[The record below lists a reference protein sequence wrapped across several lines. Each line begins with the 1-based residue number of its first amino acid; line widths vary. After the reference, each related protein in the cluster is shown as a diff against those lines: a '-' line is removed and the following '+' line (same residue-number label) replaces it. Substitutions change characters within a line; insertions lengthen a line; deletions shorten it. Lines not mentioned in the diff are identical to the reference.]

1 MASKYIMSKR
11 KVHKKNSFWQ
21 SVGRFIPYL
30 ACFLLIFGIA
40 KIGSEEKA
48 TASDNTLNMNVLKDS
63 DYSVSADQISELYV
77 VASLS
82 SSLDLA
88 STDTVSS
95 NYVTASVMKEIGQTT
110 TSDRIEKSLSFAG
123 GSTGVNS
130 HEVQEGETIES
141 IARKYGLTVDQV
153 RWSNGLKT
161 AEVSIG
167 QILVIPMTSGVVYT
181 VKAGDNLN
189 DIANRYGSSYER
201 TIAQNDLE
209 STEIY
214 EGMQIVLPGG
224 TPPETERPEYVAPSR
239 NTGGNNS
246 SRYAY
251 SYYGSTSDRQN
262 IRIVSEPVNS
272 GYGNKFAAGQCTWYA
287 YWWRATNPRSQG
299 KLPESLR
306 GNANSWAASA
316 RSLGLRVDRNPE
328 AGAVFQTPYGSYYG
342 HVGVVLAVNSDG
354 SILVREMNYG
364 FRAYVVTESTIPANV
379 VGNFNYIH

>member
-1 MASKYIMSKR
+1 M
-11 KVHKKNSFWQ
+11 
-21 SVGRFIPYL
+21 
-30 ACFLLIFGIA
+30 CFLLIFGIA
-40 KIGSEEKA
+40 KVGSEEKV
-48 TASDNTLNMNVLKDS
+48 TASDSTLNMNALKDS

-82 SSLDLA
+82 SSFDLA

-130 HEVQEGETIES
+130 HAVQEGETIES
-141 IARKYGLTVDQV
+141 IARKYGLTVDQI

-161 AEVSIG
+161 AEVSVG
-167 QILVIPMTSGVVYT
+167 QILAIPMTPGVVYT

-189 DIANRYGSSYER
+189 DIASRYGSSYER
-201 TIAQNDLE
+201 TVAQNNLE
-209 STEIY
+209 SSEIH

-224 TPPETERPEYVAPSR
+224 TPPEAERPEYVPPR
-239 NTGGNNS
+239 RNNS
-246 SRYAY
+246 SNSGRYAY

-262 IRIVSEPVNS
+262 IRVVSEPVNS

-299 KLPESLR
+299 KLPGGLR
-306 GNANSWAASA
+306 GNANAWAANSRA
-316 RSLGLRVDRNPE
+316 LGLRVDRNPE
-328 AGAVFQTPYGSYYG
+328 VGAVFQTPYGSYYG
-342 HVGVVLAVNSDG
+342 HVGVVLAINPDG
-354 SILVREMNYG
+354 SLLVREMNYG

-379 VGNFNYIH
+379 VGNFSYIH